1 MWIKDTSLG
10 QRLKFVRKYRCM
22 TQKELGI
29 LLGYPED
36 QADIRIAQYEN
47 NSRKPKT
54 KTVEKLASVLDVST
68 AVFSTTI
75 CSSRED
81 LLQSLFWL
89 YLVKGG
95 GVIYD
100 CESEFAQ
107 QRMKL
112 KLDMTS
118 FDEFIEG
125 MFKD

>member
-29 LLGYPED
+29 LLGYPEN

-54 KTVEKLASVLDVST
+54 KTIEKLASVLDVST

>member
-1 MWIKDTSLG
+1 MWVKDTSLG

-29 LLGYPED
+29 LLGYPEN

-54 KTVEKLASVLDVST
+54 KTIEKMASVLDVST

-89 YLVKGG
+89 YLAKGG

-107 QRMKL
+107 RRMKL
-112 KLDMTS
+112 KIEMTS

-125 MFKD
+125 IFKD

>member
-54 KTVEKLASVLDVST
+54 KTIEKLASVLDVST

>member
-1 MWIKDTSLG
+1 MWVKDTSLG

-29 LLGYPED
+29 LLGYPEN

-54 KTVEKLASVLDVST
+54 KTIEKMASVLDVST

-89 YLVKGG
+89 YLAKGG
-95 GVIYD
+95 GVIYG

-107 QRMKL
+107 RRMKL
-112 KLDMTS
+112 KIDMTS

-125 MFKD
+125 IFKD